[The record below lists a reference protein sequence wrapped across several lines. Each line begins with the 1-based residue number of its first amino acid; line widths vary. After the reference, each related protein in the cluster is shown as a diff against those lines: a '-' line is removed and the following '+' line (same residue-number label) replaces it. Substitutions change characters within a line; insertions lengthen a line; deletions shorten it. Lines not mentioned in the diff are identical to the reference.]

1 MVVIIAILLTVVAS
15 TACSIGKALQKEATS
30 NLPKFSLD
38 NEKVIQQYR
47 QSGTWLVGVA
57 LDVGG
62 GIVQT
67 VAFAM
72 APVSLLQPV
81 SGIGLVGLALYSH
94 FYLRENLR
102 SEEWMA
108 VGIATLGT
116 VGLGSTSGGG
126 VEQEEAQPGAIRMI
140 FTLLAVGYGV
150 VKMTGVRERYMKG
163 QKGLS
168 KVSAAL
174 YGLQAGGCFGLS
186 ASTIRTGFI
195 MASSRRWTWAPFGL
209 ICGVALSS
217 YGFVLQT
224 CGLKEGS
231 AVIVCTCVAVVAMV
245 VGVVVGILGLGESM
259 PSSPGSLIV
268 RLCSWA
274 CIMYGVVV
282 LSGGVKVVRELIA
295 AGIGLIP
302 ARYWHH
308 VPDGIAVKMKNW
320 MNSVQHDQGLPEKH
334 AAATHVARD

>member
-1 MVVIIAILLTVVAS
+1 MAGIIAILLTVVAS

-47 QSGTWLVGVA
+47 QSGAWLIGVA

-81 SGIGLVGLALYSH
+81 SGIGLVGLALYSQ
-94 FYLRENLR
+94 FYLKENLR
-102 SEEWMA
+102 QDEWVA
-108 VGIATLGT
+108 VGMATLGT

-126 VEQEEAQPGAIRMI
+126 VEDEETHSGAIRMI
-140 FTLLAVGYGV
+140 CSLLIVGYGV
-150 VKMTGVRERYMKG
+150 LKMTGVRERYMKG

-245 VGVVVGILGLGESM
+245 VGVVVGIVGLGESM
-259 PSSPGSLIV
+259 PSSPGSIVV
-268 RLCSWA
+268 RLCSWG

-282 LSGGVKVVRELIA
+282 LSGGAKLLREVLA
-295 AGIGLIP
+295 ACIGLIP
-302 ARYWHH
+302 ATYWHH
-308 VPDGIAVKMKNW
+308 IPDGIAMKMKNW
-320 MNSVQHDQGLPEKH
+320 MNSVQHDQGLPEKYST
-334 AAATHVARD
+334 ATHMARD